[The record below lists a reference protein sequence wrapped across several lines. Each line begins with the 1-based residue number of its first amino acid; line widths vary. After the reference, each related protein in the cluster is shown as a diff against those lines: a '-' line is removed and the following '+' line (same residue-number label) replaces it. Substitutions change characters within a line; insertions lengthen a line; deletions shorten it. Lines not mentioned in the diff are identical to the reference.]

1 MNQLVGSTTFKSNT
15 ILYLTLLCLL
25 SFLTFCSTDAI
36 ITDQEI
42 EATVYYFN
50 SETGNDQNSGVSID
64 SPWKSLSK
72 IDSLDLQPGDRI
84 LLAKG
89 QEFQDPIIIKNVA
102 GADDAPILISTYD
115 DRTNDRSDFAFIKT
129 QGHLNAVLV
138 QNSSFVKIENLSISA
153 GPIPGEVI
161 TERGNNIMRI
171 GVKID
176 VSEFGVFENIKL
188 KNLEIKDIF
197 YENPGIDRGSSEV
210 KTANGTQSYG
220 WGIRVFN
227 ERSGSLLRNIVIDS
241 VHVENVSHTGIKFT
255 SPKYGDDFGIKQ
267 IQVSNSRV
275 YKTGG
280 PGIQMSG
287 VYDGHIFG
295 NKVDRSGSFDDSRKW
310 GRGSGLWTW
319 STSNVLI
326 EHNSFTNANGP
337 GDSAGAHIDFN
348 CSNIILQY
356 NFSANNAGGFCEILG
371 NNYNCSYRY
380 NISVNDGH
388 RVKGENGAFQEGKVF
403 WLSGYNGNKP
413 RSGPFNSYFYNN
425 TIYVTESIQAKIAI
439 DRMSDGILISNNI
452 FHIEGEAKSV
462 LGDQYNPETEG
473 EVNTLNT
480 VFKNNLFLHNES
492 WPSDYPWQDDAP
504 MFGNAA
510 FLNLG
515 GFSIE
520 DYTPKNRDLIQN
532 KGVLIN
538 TIPSDDFGLYIGLE
552 VKQDILGNPIVGL
565 PDLGAIEIQQ

>member
-510 FLNLG
+510 F
-515 GFSIE
+515 
-520 DYTPKNRDLIQN
+520 
-532 KGVLIN
+532 
-538 TIPSDDFGLYIGLE
+538 
-552 VKQDILGNPIVGL
+552 
-565 PDLGAIEIQQ
+565 

>member
-267 IQVSNSRV
+267 IQVS
-275 YKTGG
+275 
-280 PGIQMSG
+280 
-287 VYDGHIFG
+287 
-295 NKVDRSGSFDDSRKW
+295 
-310 GRGSGLWTW
+310 
-319 STSNVLI
+319 
-326 EHNSFTNANGP
+326 
-337 GDSAGAHIDFN
+337 SAR
-348 CSNIILQY
+348 L
-356 NFSANNAGGFCEILG
+356 
-371 NNYNCSYRY
+371 
-380 NISVNDGH
+380 
-388 RVKGENGAFQEGKVF
+388 
-403 WLSGYNGNKP
+403 
-413 RSGPFNSYFYNN
+413 
-425 TIYVTESIQAKIAI
+425 
-439 DRMSDGILISNNI
+439 
-452 FHIEGEAKSV
+452 
-462 LGDQYNPETEG
+462 
-473 EVNTLNT
+473 
-480 VFKNNLFLHNES
+480 
-492 WPSDYPWQDDAP
+492 
-504 MFGNAA
+504 
-510 FLNLG
+510 
-515 GFSIE
+515 
-520 DYTPKNRDLIQN
+520 
-532 KGVLIN
+532 
-538 TIPSDDFGLYIGLE
+538 
-552 VKQDILGNPIVGL
+552 
-565 PDLGAIEIQQ
+565 